1 MMKKL
6 IMGVLMLLGLTTNA
20 MAEDLDSLYAQ
31 SLLKVGTQ
39 APNFELPTPEDK
51 KVQLSD
57 FKGKYVLID
66 FWASW
71 CPDCRRISPNVEAIA
86 KEYQGKDLTVVAV
99 SFDIDKEAWVKY
111 INRNGAPIN
120 EVHVSEL
127 KKMKESAVAKAF
139 GVQWIPSLY
148 LLDKDGKV
156 LLATVEVSKVEAM
169 VKTLMK

>member
-39 APNFELPTPEDK
+39 APNFKLPTPEGK

-111 INRNGAPIN
+111 INRNGAPVN

>member
-1 MMKKL
+1 MMKQL

-39 APNFELPTPEDK
+39 APNFELPTPEGK

-127 KKMKESAVAKAF
+127 KKMKESSVAKAF

-156 LLATVEVSKVEAM
+156 LLATVEVSKVEVM

>member
-39 APNFELPTPEDK
+39 APNFELPTTEGK

>member
-1 MMKKL
+1 MMKQL

-31 SLLKVGTQ
+31 SLLKVGIQ
-39 APNFELPTPEDK
+39 APNFELPTPEGK

-111 INRNGAPIN
+111 INRNGAPVN

>member
-1 MMKKL
+1 MMKQL

-31 SLLKVGTQ
+31 SLLKVGTH
-39 APNFELPTPEDK
+39 APNFELPTPEGK

-86 KEYQGKDLTVVAV
+86 KEYQGKDLAVLAV

-111 INRNGAPIN
+111 INRNGAPVN

>member
-1 MMKKL
+1 MMKQL

-39 APNFELPTPEDK
+39 APNFELPTPEGK

-156 LLATVEVSKVEAM
+156 LLATVEVSKVETM

>member
-1 MMKKL
+1 
-6 IMGVLMLLGLTTNA
+6 
-20 MAEDLDSLYAQ
+20 MAEDADSLYARD
-31 SLLKVGTQ
+31 LLKPGTE
-39 APNFELPTPEDK
+39 AP
-51 KVQLSD
+51 D
-57 FKGKYVLID
+57 FVISTKDNGQKISLKSLRGHYVVLD

-71 CPDCRRISPNVEAIA
+71 CPDCRKISPNVEAIA

>member
-1 MMKKL
+1 MMKQL

-31 SLLKVGTQ
+31 SLLKVGMQ
-39 APNFELPTPEDK
+39 APNFELPTPEGK

-86 KEYQGKDLTVVAV
+86 KEYQGKDLAVLAV

-111 INRNGAPIN
+111 INRNGAPVN